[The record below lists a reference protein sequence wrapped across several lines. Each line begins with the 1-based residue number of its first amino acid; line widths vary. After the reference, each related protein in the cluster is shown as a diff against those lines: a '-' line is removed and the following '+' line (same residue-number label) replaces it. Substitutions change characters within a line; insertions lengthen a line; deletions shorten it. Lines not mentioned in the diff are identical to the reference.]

1 MTVLAVASLATG
13 CALARVQ
20 QPEADT
26 LATWSEHPLPPD
38 AAMSAKAVS
47 EQSSCT
53 VEDKDRPIRVLI
65 QDRRT
70 QQSAAFLFAGRAV
83 FGSCFVTTG
92 GGGTSG
98 GSGPLPANLTIPL
111 VIDENGGGD
120 IGSGTARILGGRV
133 ANGAAQVIVELAD
146 GRSVFASVGNGYWL
160 AWWPDTS
167 RANRVVAKDANGA
180 EISTVGV
187 VG

>member
-38 AAMSAKAVS
+38 AAMAAKAVS
-47 EQSSCT
+47 DQSSCT

-70 QQSAAFLFAGRAV
+70 PQSAAFLFAGRAA

-98 GSGPLPANLTIPL
+98 GSGPLPGDLTIPL
-111 VIDENGGGD
+111 VIDENGSGD
-120 IGSGTARILGGRV
+120 VGSGTARILGGRV
-133 ANGAAQVIVELAD
+133 ANGATQVVVELAD

-167 RANRVVAKDANGA
+167 KANRVVAKDASGA